1 MAIAYYGTTL
11 SPNMDRTPEGFLICR
26 NVPINRT
33 GTQIYGAGELNLTG
47 DPDRAVRAYRLA
59 EDVFDPAALASFEGK
74 DITRGHPPALLT
86 AETQAAYSKGHLENV
101 RREGDKTV
109 ADLIIKDPALASDV
123 ENGVLRQVSCGYHCR
138 FEPYR
143 DGYKQTEIRGNHVAI
158 VPKGRAGET
167 VSIQDQSAQPAEKG
181 RERMKEFWKSFL
193 TAFGM
198 AAKEANPEEMGQMAD
213 AAAAVLDADTDA
225 AAAVLDADT
234 GAAQDAGPQT
244 PAEPAPAQGE
254 GTPKGDDLGGKLD
267 RLLELLEAQKG
278 GREEPALHDET
289 DLDELMEKLSGQGG
303 ENRALT
309 IPAENGDACLSGPA
323 RDAALR
329 LLKKARPAVA
339 AIPDKKVRAK
349 VTDALLSAVQGEDP
363 MGPIVQAAQDSA
375 RAKARQAAGYETRC
389 AEAQKAYAA
398 RNPHLSKEETK

>member
-47 DPDRAVRAYRLA
+47 DPDRAVRAYRLD

-213 AAAAVLDADTDA
+213 AAAAVLDADT
-225 AAAVLDADT
+225 

-267 RLLELLEAQKG
+267 RILELLEAQKG

-339 AIPDKKVRAK
+339 AIPDKKARAK
-349 VTDALLSAVQGEDP
+349 VTDALLSAVLGEDP

>member
-33 GTQIYGAGELNLTG
+33 GTQIYGAGELHLTG

-109 ADLIIKDPALASDV
+109 ADLIVKDPALASDV

-213 AAAAVLDADTDA
+213 AAAAVLDADPG
-225 AAAVLDADT
+225 
-234 GAAQDAGPQT
+234 GAQGAGPQA
-244 PAEPAPAQGE
+244 PAEPAPAQDE

-267 RLLELLEAQKG
+267 RILELLEAQKG

-339 AIPDKKVRAK
+339 AIPDKKTRAK